1 MRARLLSFVALL
13 LGGGLAVVAA
23 AQPWW
28 RAVGEGVST
37 TFTGTEVTA
46 GLSQALAVVVLA
58 GTLLMLVLRA
68 RGRGVVGFSL
78 GLVGA
83 GIVVVGVLRQ
93 APSDDAVRNQVRE
106 VSLVDQFALQATAWA
121 WIYAASGVLAAA
133 GAVLAVVTAR
143 TWPTRADRF
152 RRADAPVRPVS
163 AGDDPMDVW
172 KALDAGL
179 DPTVEAHPD
188 VRNASPADTM
198 EAISTVDDTSVVE
211 GPQTSRAAPVADKA
225 E

>member
-1 MRARLLSFVALL
+1 MTARLVSFLTLL
-13 LGGGLAVVAA
+13 TGGGLAVVAA

-37 TFTGTEVTA
+37 TFSGTEVTA

-68 RGRGVVGFSL
+68 RGRRVVGVLL

-83 GIVVVGVLRQ
+83 GIAVAGLLRQ
-93 APSDDAVRNQVRE
+93 APSADAVRNQVRE

-121 WIYAASGVLAAA
+121 WVYAAA
-133 GAVLAVVTAR
+133 GFITAVGAVLTVASAR
-143 TWPTRADRF
+143 SWPTRPDRF
-152 RRADAPVRPVS
+152 NRADAPVRPVS
-163 AGDDPMDVW
+163 ANDDPMDVW

-179 DPTVEAHPD
+179 DPTTEADPD
-188 VRNASPADTM
+188 VRKASPADTM
-198 EAISTVDDTSVVE
+198 EPTNTGHDTSAD
-211 GPQTSRAAPVADKA
+211 GGSQRSRPAPVADKA